1 MNTDTAAVPLVAE
14 GNLLQRTGAAVVM
27 AALDKIRHGRLTMSL
42 PDGTARVFGDP
53 ASPVRASLRV
63 KRSDFFRRVLMW
75 GDVGFGEAYQFG
87 DFETDDLTA
96 LIRLFIE
103 NGEAMEVENTR
114 WALWGKIRNR
124 LRHLMNKNT
133 VGGSRRN
140 IYAHYDLGNEFFGLF
155 LDPTMMY
162 SCARFEEGDTLESA
176 QLRKVNAIL
185 DKARVQAGDHILEI
199 GSGWGT
205 LSAEA
210 VKRGA
215 RVTTLTISRRQFEHC
230 KARFEREGISDRAEV
245 RFCDYRVAE
254 GSYDKIVSIEM
265 IEAVGHE
272 FLGTFFA
279 TCDRLLKP
287 DGLVVIQ
294 GITIPDQRYEAYRRG
309 CDWIQKHIF
318 PGALLPSLTAMCDAL
333 TRNTNLVV
341 EDVENIGIHYSR
353 TLREWRRALLSKSVQ
368 VRAQGFDD
376 VFLRTWD
383 YYFSYC
389 EAAFGTRTLGDIQMV
404 LTRPN
409 NKNIPIP
416 SSVRAAA

>member
-1 MNTDTAAVPLVAE
+1 MNTETADAGALPAE
-14 GNLLQRTGAAVVM
+14 GGLLERTGAAVVL
-27 AALDKIRHGRLTMSL
+27 AAMEKIRHGRLAVVL
-42 PDGTARVFGDP
+42 PDGSSRVFGD
-53 ASPVRASLRV
+53 AGSPLRATLRV
-63 KRSDFFRRVLMW
+63 KRPDFFKRVLLW
-75 GDVGFGEAYQFG
+75 GDVGFGEAYQAG
-87 DFETDDLTA
+87 DFETDDLTG

-103 NGEAMEVENTR
+103 NGETMEVEHTR
-114 WALWGKIRNR
+114 WALWGKVRNR
-124 LRHLMNKNT
+124 LRHLMNKNSLA
-133 VGGSRRN
+133 GSRRN
-140 IYAHYDLGNEFFGLF
+140 IYAHYDLGNDFFGLF

-162 SCARFEEGDTLESA
+162 SCARFESGDDLESA
-176 QLRKVNAIL
+176 QRRKVAAIL
-185 DKARVQAGDHILEI
+185 DKARVQAGDHVLEI

-205 LSAEA
+205 LASEA

-215 RVTTLTISRRQFEHC
+215 RVTTLTISQRQLEHC
-230 KARFEREGISDRAEV
+230 RARFEREGISDRAEV
-245 RFCDYRVAE
+245 RFCDYRKAE

-272 FLGTFFA
+272 FLGAFFA

-287 DGLVVIQ
+287 DGLVIIQ

-309 CDWIQKHIF
+309 CDWIQKHVF

-333 TRNTNLVV
+333 TRHTNLVV

-353 TLREWRRALLSKSVQ
+353 TLREWRDALVAKKDQ

-376 VFLRTWD
+376 AFLRTWE

-389 EAAFGTRTLGDIQMV
+389 EAGFATRTLGDLQLV

-409 NKNIPIP
+409 NKRLPT
-416 SSVRAAA
+416 SGV

>member
-1 MNTDTAAVPLVAE
+1 MNTRTAAAE
-14 GNLLQRTGAAVVM
+14 TLPVEGGLLERTGAAIVM
-27 AALDKIRHGRLTMSL
+27 SALDKMRNGRLTMSL
-42 PDGTARVFGDP
+42 PDGTLRVFGD
-53 ASPVRASLRV
+53 ADSPVRANLRV
-63 KRSDFFRRVLMW
+63 KRADFFRRVLMW
-75 GDVGFGEAYQFG
+75 GDVGFGEAYQAG

-124 LRHLMNKNT
+124 LRHVLNKNT

-140 IYAHYDLGNEFFGLF
+140 IYAHYDLGNDFFKLF

-162 SCARFEEGDTLESA
+162 SCARFEDGDTLESA
-176 QLRKVNAIL
+176 QLRKVNSIL
-185 DKARVQAGDHILEI
+185 DKACVTAGDHILEI

-205 LSAEA
+205 LAAEA

-215 RVTTLTISRRQFEHC
+215 RVTTLTISEKQYAHC

-254 GSYDKIVSIEM
+254 GHYDKIVSIEM

-279 TCDRLLKP
+279 TCDRLLKR

-294 GITIPDQRYEAYRRG
+294 GITIPDQRYEAYRSG

-318 PGALLPSLTAMCDAL
+318 PGALLPSLTAMCAAL
-333 TRNTNLVV
+333 TQNTNLVV
-341 EDVENIGIHYSR
+341 DDVENIGIHYAR
-353 TLREWRRALLSKSVQ
+353 TLREWRRALLAQSDRVK
-368 VRAQGFDD
+368 AQGFDD
-376 VFLRTWD
+376 AFLRTWD

-389 EAAFGTRTLGDIQMV
+389 EAGFATRTLGDVQLV

-409 NKNIPIP
+409 NKRLPVP
-416 SSVRAAA
+416 AAVTV